1 MFKENKEEK
10 IQTPSS
16 YDPPPPPLRQEMIA
30 LMKLVESVRVD
41 LLHTAMLLNYMRDYL
56 KKMHK

>member
-16 YDPPPPPLRQEMIA
+16 YDPPPPLRQEMIA

-41 LLHTAMLLNYMRDYL
+41 LLNTAMLLNYMRDYL

>member
-16 YDPPPPPLRQEMIA
+16 YDPPTPTPRNDCFNEISRKCEGRPSKYSNA
-30 LMKLVESVRVD
+30 VE
-41 LLHTAMLLNYMRDYL
+41 LYEGLP
-56 KKMHK
+56 

>member
-16 YDPPPPPLRQEMIA
+16 YDPPPLRQEMIA

-56 KKMHK
+56 QKMHK